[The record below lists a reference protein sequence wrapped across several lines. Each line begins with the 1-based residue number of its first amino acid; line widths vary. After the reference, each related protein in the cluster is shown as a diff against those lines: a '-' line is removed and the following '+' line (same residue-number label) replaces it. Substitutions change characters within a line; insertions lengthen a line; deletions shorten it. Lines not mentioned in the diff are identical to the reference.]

1 VTVICGSCG
10 TEVEGDALFCPA
22 CGQPISAA
30 APDLPPA
37 PDWPE
42 QPPRPAAPRG
52 DATTEP
58 AEEPGSPGPA
68 APDARPPAGD
78 EVAAATE
85 PAEPTTAAALPG
97 EAVDLV
103 EPGTGSGMQPGA
115 GPGTEPHG
123 ASRDAI
129 STAPQAVPPWRRGA
143 VLRGGPGDAAPAPPG
158 GTEASPGAEPLPGS
172 PPPRPHALA
181 GAPATLSGWLIGGG
195 AAVGVLSLFLPW
207 IGGGGSYVNRWGLA
221 YGINLLVL
229 VALVAVAAIVFAAD
243 TIPAF
248 PHRNLAILGAA
259 FIGVGIGLDRG
270 TQSFAQV
277 GAVIFLLAMLAAA
290 AGALLVELEMD
301 RPLRPGGGPQA

>member
-129 STAPQAVPPWRRGA
+129 STAPQA
-143 VLRGGPGDAAPAPPG
+143 
-158 GTEASPGAEPLPGS
+158 
-172 PPPRPHALA
+172 LA